1 MTESKQ
7 EDKSSAM
14 TKLATFIVDKR
25 NLFFLLLAIGILFS
39 LFSRNWVEVEN
50 DLKAYLPDSSESRQ
64 GLDVMEDQFITY
76 GTAQIMVENVSA
88 EQAESIYEEI
98 KDVSG
103 VQSVDYDE
111 AEDYRNVSALYAV
124 TFAFSEKD
132 EKCLRSLEAVKTAL
146 SGRDYYVSTSLGNSA
161 AEIISQEVNVIMVLV
176 AVIVVAVLL
185 LTSQTYAEIPVLL
198 LTFVSAMILN
208 QGSQFL
214 MGKISF
220 VSNSVTSILQLAL
233 SLDYAVILCNRYKE
247 EREQMPI
254 REAVITALSKGI
266 PEIGSSSLTTI
277 GGLIAMLFMQFK
289 IGPDMAINLIKAV
302 LFALLAVFVF
312 MPGFLMLFGPL
323 MDKTRHRNF
332 VPKIPFV
339 GSFDYKTRYLIPPI
353 FLAVM
358 LLGYHFSG
366 ECPYAYGYGGIET
379 PKLNFV
385 QIAQNKIT
393 DNFGANNFVALVYPK
408 ADYSVEKRMLEE
420 LDRYEEVDYSMGLS
434 NVEAMDGYMLA
445 DKLAPRQ
452 FAELAGLDYE
462 LAEAVYA
469 AYAAEQDEL
478 GKIIGGL
485 NTYKVPLIDMMLFV
499 CDKIDAGLVTLD
511 DAQMDALKDAQI
523 QMKSAKKQLQGEDYN
538 RVLVYLTLPEGGDE
552 TYRFLDKMREIARG
566 YYPSGNIYVVGNST
580 VEQDFKTSFATDNL
594 IITVV
599 SILIVLV
606 VLLFTFQSAGMP
618 LLLILVIQ
626 GSIWINFSVPALT
639 NAPLF
644 FMSYLVV
651 SSIQMGANI
660 DYAIVISSRYQE
672 LKTQMPHRNAIIE
685 TMNFA
690 FPTILT
696 SGTILACAGTL
707 IGMMTSEV
715 AIVGIG
721 QSLGRGTVLSIGLVM
736 FVLPQILLIG
746 GEIVDKTSFRMP
758 KANLPR
764 LSSTGHMRV
773 DGLVRGEIHGYVNGI
788 IHADINGDVDLNLL
802 TGRSTQE
809 GENGNEA

>member
-1 MTESKQ
+1 MS
-7 EDKSSAM
+7 DKKEQKTDAM
-14 TKLATFIVDKR
+14 TALATFIVDRR
-25 NLFFLLLAIGILFS
+25 NLFFLLLAIGLLFS

-50 DLKAYLPDSSESRQ
+50 DLKAYLPDSSESRR
-64 GLDVMEDQFITY
+64 GLDVMDDQFITY

-88 EQAESIYEEI
+88 DRTEALLETIKEI
-98 KDVSG
+98 QG
-103 VQSVDYDE
+103 VQSVDYD
-111 AEDYRNVSALYAV
+111 AIDDYRNVSALYAI
-124 TFAFSEKD
+124 TFDYSEKD
-132 EKCLRSLEAVKTAL
+132 DKCLDALEAVKQAL
-146 SGRDYYVSTSLGNSA
+146 SAQDFYVSTSLGNSA
-161 AEIISQEVNVIMVLV
+161 AEIIDKEVNVIMVLV

-277 GGLIAMLFMQFK
+277 GGLIAMMFMQFK

-323 MDKTRHRNF
+323 MDKTRHKSF

-339 GSFDYKTRYLIPPI
+339 GNFDYKTRYLIPPI
-353 FLAVM
+353 FVALM

-379 PKLNFV
+379 PKLNYV

-393 DNFGANNFVALVYPK
+393 DNFGASNFVALVYPK
-408 ADYSVEKRMLEE
+408 SDYAVEKKMLEE
-420 LDRYEEVDYSMGLS
+420 LDTYDEVDYSMGLS

-445 DKLAPRQ
+445 DKLTPRQ

-462 LAEAVYA
+462 LAEVVYG
-469 AYAAEQDEL
+469 AYAADLEEY

-485 NTYKVPLIDMMLFV
+485 NIYKVPLIDMMLFV
-499 CDKIDAGLVTLD
+499 CDKIDEGLVTLD
-511 DAQMDALKDAQI
+511 DEQTQKLKDAQI
-523 QMKSAKKQLQGEDYN
+523 QMESAKKQLQGEDYN
-538 RVLVYLTLPEGGDE
+538 RVLVYLTLPEGGE
-552 TYRFLDKMREIARG
+552 TTYQFLDTLREIARK
-566 YYPSGNIYVVGNST
+566 YYPKGDIYVVGNST
-580 VEQDFKTSFATDNL
+580 VEQDFKISFATDNL

-639 NAPLF
+639 GTPLF

-672 LKTQMPHRNAIIE
+672 LKTQMSHRNAIIE

-746 GEIVDKTSFRMP
+746 GEIVDKTSFSMP
-758 KANLPR
+758 KTNLPK
-764 LSSTGHMRV
+764 LSSSGHMRV
-773 DGLVRGEIHGYVNGI
+773 DGLVRGEIHGYVYGI
-788 IHADINGDVDLNLL
+788 IHAEVNGDVDLNLL
-802 TGRSTQE
+802 TGKGTRE
-809 GENGNEA
+809 GEDADEA